1 MATTA
6 PVTRTQATT
15 ATSPRS
21 PLRLWVIGDS
31 GAATPMQ
38 AAVTQA
44 YQSLV
49 KSEGVAAQ
57 ALVAN
62 GDIAYMHGTDEQFQ
76 VSQ

>member
-1 MATTA
+1 
-6 PVTRTQATT
+6 
-15 ATSPRS
+15 
-21 PLRLWVIGDS
+21 
-31 GAATPMQ
+31 MQ

-57 ALVAN
+57 ALVTN